1 MKKLKILN
9 HNITR
14 IYPISHLPLLKLS
27 VVKQLSTLELLVML
41 PTENLQLSKLSQG
54 LKQSDLGKKKSET
67 LLSDL
72 DMQMQKYINVQNAQH
87 QIAINLFVVLS
98 KIYQPALI
106 LIVPNL

>member
-14 IYPISHLPLLKLS
+14 IYPISHLPLHKLS

-41 PTENLQLSKLSQG
+41 LMENLQLSKLSQG
-54 LKQSDLGKKKSET
+54 SKQSDLGKKKSET